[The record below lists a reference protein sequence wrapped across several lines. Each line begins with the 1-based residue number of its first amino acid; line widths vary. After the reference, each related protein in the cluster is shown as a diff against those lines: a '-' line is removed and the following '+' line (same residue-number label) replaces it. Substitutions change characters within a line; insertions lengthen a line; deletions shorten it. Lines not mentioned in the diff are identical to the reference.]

1 MKKKL
6 LNFLSA
12 TIVLLCGIN
21 VNAADFS
28 VQGLFFSV
36 VSPSDLTCKVVKGES
51 LYAGDI
57 VVPGSVSHDGKT
69 YKVVAVDEKAFSDCI
84 GLTSVS
90 VPASVEKI
98 GDNAFL
104 GCKALARVSI
114 EDGESTL
121 TLGSNDKKKG
131 LFNGCPLK
139 SLHLGR
145 NISYTADKAHGYS
158 PCLDITS
165 LKEVTFGDKVTT
177 IGRSLLCGCT
187 GLTAIV
193 FPERLER
200 IEDLAFQECSGLV
213 DVKIPNQVTKIGDL
227 AFQGCTG
234 MTTLVVGDAVK
245 LIGGYSFSNCEALTT
260 VTIGVGIDSIADEAF
275 SNCKNITK
283 VTALNPVACR
293 TSIVDMRY
301 VFDDN
306 AYANATLFVPKG
318 SLDSYKK
325 QFGWKQF
332 DHMQEL
338 DPQSSVEQVLE
349 QEIAIEACNGNLTI
363 DALAANAQVEI
374 FTLDGKVAYRGNEAV
389 IALPTQAIYIVKTMG
404 KVFKVAL

>member
-36 VSPSDLTCKVVKGES
+36 VSPGDLTCKVVKGES

-187 GLTAIV
+187 GLKAIV
-193 FPERLER
+193 FPERLES
-200 IEDLAFQECSGLV
+200 IE
-213 DVKIPNQVTKIGDL
+213 DL

-260 VTIGVGIDSIADEAF
+260 VTIGAGIDSIADEAF

-363 DALAANAQVEI
+363 GALATNAQVEI